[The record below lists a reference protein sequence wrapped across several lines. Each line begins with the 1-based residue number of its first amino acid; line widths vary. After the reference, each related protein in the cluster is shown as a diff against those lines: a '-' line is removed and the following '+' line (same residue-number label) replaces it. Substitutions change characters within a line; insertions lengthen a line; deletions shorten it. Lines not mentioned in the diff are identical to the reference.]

1 MKKIILVSLVILT
14 LILAASPAVAA
25 EPEKALIIYF
35 DYSENI
41 NTEGLDIDAVSQAS
55 IAEPERYRDR
65 SNVLVMAD
73 MLKERTGAEVYAL
86 HITEPYAPKFE
97 DMVDGAQTDKN
108 ENRQFSF
115 DEELPEWKEYDTIYF
130 LSPIWWYTMPQPVR
144 SFFQQLRMREYS
156 LDEIAKKL
164 GYQNHSGVLKR
175 INKIGLAYEAW
186 SGKDLGF

>member
-14 LILAASPAVAA
+14 LILAASPVMAA

-41 NTEGLDIDAVSQAS
+41 NTEGVDIDAVSQAS

-115 DEELPEWKEYDTIYF
+115 AHRRTKTKTDSSALPKSCRNGKSTTRSIFSLRSGGTLCRSRCAASSSRWI
-130 LSPIWWYTMPQPVR
+130 SPAN
-144 SFFQQLRMREYS
+144 S
-156 LDEIAKKL
+156 LLTSAST
-164 GYQNHSGVLKR
+164 G
-175 INKIGLAYEAW
+175 EAETAT
-186 SGKDLGF
+186 S

>member
-115 DEELPEWKEYDTIYF
+115 AEELPEWKDEGILAAMTE
-130 LSPIWWYTMPQPVR
+130 LTERMGVKKSVVMWPVR
-144 SFFQQLRMREYS
+144 IAAAGKAVTPGGAVEICRILGREETLRR
-156 LDEIAKKL
+156 L
-164 GYQNHSGVLKR
+164 R
-175 INKIGLAYEAW
+175 IGLEKLA
-186 SGKDLGF
+186 